1 MKKNIDQ
8 EDFNFKFDKEE
19 IISHVNSLSSK
30 KINKEELKQLNKE
43 LFISKEIK
51 KLKEEISLN
60 ENYINL
66 INKDKQE
73 SELFLT
79 DTKDIKENKIKE
91 RSEFPYNSLSEL
103 ENPKSKVL

>member
-19 IISHVNSLSSK
+19 IINHVNSLSSE

-73 SELFLT
+73 SELFL
-79 DTKDIKENKIKE
+79 KDIKENKIKE